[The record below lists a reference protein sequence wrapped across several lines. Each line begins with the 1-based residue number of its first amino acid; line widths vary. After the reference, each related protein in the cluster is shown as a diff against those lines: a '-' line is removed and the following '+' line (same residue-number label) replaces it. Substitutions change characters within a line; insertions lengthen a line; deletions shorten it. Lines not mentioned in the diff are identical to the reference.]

1 MTLQGGA
8 RAAARTAVDAMKRVG
23 GDAAETGRGIGLRR
37 RFAVLAET
45 LGATVYRQR
54 DGEAGLEPE
63 IDRLV
68 EEMRQVVAR
77 LDAADGTDPD

>member
-1 MTLQGGA
+1 MTPQGGA
-8 RAAARTAVDAMKRVG
+8 RAAARNAVDVVKRVG

-37 RFAVLAET
+37 RFAALAET

-63 IDRLV
+63 IDRLI

-77 LDAADGTDPD
+77 LDAMDGVDPD